1 MYMVISKPKRMS
13 QAAGVCQAMMN
24 LLLEVGI
31 DVSPCRAGG
40 TVVMTFRKERLLQVQ
55 IAFAGIDM
63 HQGNLG
69 IGLMIFMR
77 PGAEPVFGHGSNAW

>member
-1 MYMVISKPKRMS
+1 M
-13 QAAGVCQAMMN
+13 A
-24 LLLEVGI
+24 
-31 DVSPCRAGG
+31 
-40 TVVMTFRKERLLQVQ
+40 FRKERLLQVQ

-69 IGLMIFMR
+69 IDLMIFMR